1 MRMHVVMCLLV
12 VSSLFLFNVGGTPR
26 EQMPSGFTFREVD
39 SVRQS
44 EILSEMDLT
53 VFSEEPQTS
62 PITCFAVNNQEWLV
76 VGWEQGTQKTVCV
89 YSDTGDFQ
97 YGFHFSN
104 NGSFEVDWQD
114 TCVAII
120 SIRGNMRIVFDEK
133 GQCIECRE
141 IENTVENSN
150 YLRTKIK
157 DTQCVIHGNTYE
169 MSNNGAIRLRP
180 EYDRVIKTTPDGETA
195 ILFEAD
201 RAVGFSLAFTLL
213 FLLIMLFAGVIVIS
227 HLKDRTNEKKE
238 NKNISSDCRT

>member
-1 MRMHVVMCLLV
+1 MGMHVVIFFLV
-12 VSSLFLFNVGGTPR
+12 IFSLFNGEEISQKQL
-26 EQMPSGFTFREVD
+26 PSGFTFREVD

-62 PITCFAVNNQEWLV
+62 PITCFAVSNQEWLV
-76 VGWEQGTQKTVCV
+76 VGWDQGMQKTVCI

-114 TCVAII
+114 TYVAII

-150 YLRTKIK
+150 YLRQNIK
-157 DTQCVIHGNTYE
+157 DTRCMINGNTYE

-180 EYDRVIKTTPDGETA
+180 EYEQVIKTTADGETT

-201 RAVGFSLAFTLL
+201 SAIGFSFAFTVL
-213 FLLIMLFAGVIVIS
+213 FLLIMLFASIIVIS
-227 HLKDRTNEKKE
+227 KLKDQTNKK
-238 NKNISSDCRT
+238 KGVPM

>member
-1 MRMHVVMCLLV
+1 MGMHVIMYLLV
-12 VSSLFLFNVGGTPR
+12 VFSLFNVGGTSQ
-26 EQMPSGFTFREVD
+26 EQLPSGFTFREVD

-62 PITCFAVNNQEWLV
+62 PITCFAVSNQEWLV
-76 VGWEQGTQKTVCV
+76 VGWDQGMQKTVCI

-114 TCVAII
+114 TYVAII
-120 SIRGNMRIVFDEK
+120 SIRGNTRIVFDEK

-150 YLRTKIK
+150 YLRKNIK
-157 DTQCVIHGNTYE
+157 DTRCMINGTTYE

-180 EYDRVIKTTPDGETA
+180 EYEQVIKTTADGETT

-201 RAVGFSLAFTLL
+201 SAVGFSFAFTVL
-213 FLLIMLFAGVIVIS
+213 FLLIMLFAGIIVIS
-227 HLKDRTNEKKE
+227 KLKDQTNKK
-238 NKNISSDCRT
+238 KGFPM